1 MTYDELLAA
10 MRSLSNRIDLDSDL
24 PLFISMAEDEM
35 KALRVRQ
42 MVKRATATI
51 DKAFSEMPIDFAA
64 ERVMLI
70 GDDEVDFITIEAMD
84 DRDDGTK
91 GQPRFY
97 TVDAGQFRFYP
108 IPDQAYV
115 FEATYYALIPP
126 LTEAATNWLAKGFP
140 NIYRFGVMWA
150 VSLKTRDAEATA
162 IYKAQMDRAM
172 AELADRYRDK
182 IGRPLRAD
190 FSFLQ
195 TTRRHGV
202 RL

>member
-10 MRSLSNRIDLDSDL
+10 MRTLSSRTDLDADL
-24 PLFISMAEDEM
+24 PLFISMAEGEM
-35 KALRVRQ
+35 KSLRVRQ
-42 MVKRATATI
+42 MVTRATATI
-51 DKAFSEMPIDFAA
+51 DKAFSEMPLDFVA
-64 ERVMLI
+64 ERTMLI
-70 GDDEVDFITIEAMD
+70 GADEVDFITIEAMD
-84 DRDDGTK
+84 DMDRGEM

-108 IPDQAYV
+108 IPDRSYE
-115 FEATYYALIPP
+115 FEATYYASVPP
-126 LTEAATNWLAKGFP
+126 MTETATNWLAKGFP

-190 FSFLQ
+190 LSFLQ

-202 RL
+202 CL